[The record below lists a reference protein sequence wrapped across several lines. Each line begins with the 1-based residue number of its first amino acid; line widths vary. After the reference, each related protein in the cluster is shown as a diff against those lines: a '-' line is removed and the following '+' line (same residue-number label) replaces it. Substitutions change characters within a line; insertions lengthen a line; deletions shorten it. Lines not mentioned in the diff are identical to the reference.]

1 MDLLQKITL
10 MGATITMGIAA
21 GVYLLYAFVIMPG
34 LAKTDDRTF
43 VGAFQQIDKAIVG
56 PFLLVFFVGPLA
68 LSALAAAT
76 HLGNENRT
84 TPVLI
89 AGAVVLQLAM
99 AGITLSVNV
108 PLNNAI
114 KAAGNVNEIADI
126 AAVRTQFNE
135 PRWVRWNSV
144 RTTIA
149 IIAFGLLSWALVLAA
164 GTWL

>member
-1 MDLLQKITL
+1 MDLLQKVTL

-68 LSALAAAT
+68 LSTLAAAT
-76 HLGNENRT
+76 HLGNGNRT

-89 AGAVVLQLAM
+89 VGAVVLQLVM

-108 PLNNAI
+108 PLNNDI
-114 KAAGNVNEIADI
+114 KAAGNVNEIDDV

-144 RTTIA
+144 RTMIA
-149 IIAFGLLSWALVLAA
+149 IIAFGLLSWALVLAG